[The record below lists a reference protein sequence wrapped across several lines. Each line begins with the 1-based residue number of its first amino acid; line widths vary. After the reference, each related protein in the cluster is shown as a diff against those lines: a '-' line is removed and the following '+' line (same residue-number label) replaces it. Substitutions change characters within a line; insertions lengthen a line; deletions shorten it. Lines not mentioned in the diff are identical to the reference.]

1 MTIYHSEDE
10 LSSTS
15 KGSHAELIA
24 QAAFIAAGYDV
35 LLPIVPCTY
44 DFAVTKDGRETVT
57 RIQVKMLSK
66 RLRDGVEYYVLK
78 TRRNTG
84 NPYTLEETDLF
95 AGICDGKVYVTEN
108 RVLSELWCKVDEAD
122 MKWQRL
128 DPLIK

>member
-1 MTIYHSEDE
+1 MTIYLSENV

-24 QAAFIAAGYDV
+24 QAAFIAAGHDV

-44 DFAVTKDGRETVT
+44 DFAITNDGRETVT
-57 RIQVKMLSK
+57 RVQVKMLLK
-66 RLRDGVEYYVLK
+66 RERDGVDYFVLK

-84 NPYTLEETDLF
+84 NPYTLEECDLF
-95 AGICDGKVYVTEN
+95 AGIYEGKVYVTEN
-108 RVLSELWCKVDEAD
+108 RVLSELWVKVDEAD
-122 MKWQRL
+122 SKWQRL